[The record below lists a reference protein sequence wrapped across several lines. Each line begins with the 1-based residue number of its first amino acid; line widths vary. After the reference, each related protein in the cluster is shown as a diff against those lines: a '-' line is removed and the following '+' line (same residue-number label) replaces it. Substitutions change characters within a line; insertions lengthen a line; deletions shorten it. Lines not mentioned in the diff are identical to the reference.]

1 MLSQHRRRRSLL
13 AGGLAL
19 ALVAAAACGGS
30 DDDAGGG
37 GGGGGAVSENVLFG
51 RQSIASTGFQ
61 QAGIPI
67 LEGDCGMHRQANFYA
82 AQFAEQG
89 AEFGEDG
96 DVDVF
101 YFPTISDEFG
111 QVTLVAGTY
120 VVAFNDRP
128 EVREVMDFL
137 ASPEYANAR
146 IEADAGGFLSPNQ
159 EHDTTLY
166 SSPLDQTLAEILV
179 TADPA
184 RFDGSDLMTSSV
196 GAGSF
201 WREGTDWIVGN
212 QDLEAFLTNVEA
224 SWPAGAEPSDDDE
237 LEPDPEA
244 EEIEG
249 EGGAGRVTIAGPETG
264 SEADGFTA
272 SFSALPNQDIEIVYS
287 GSRDFE
293 TQIRV
298 AAEGGNMPD
307 IGVIPQPGLVAD
319 LADEIVPVASAT
331 LDAYQDQYDSYLW
344 DLVTDGSRVL
354 GIPNKGDVKSL
365 VWYSPSVFD
374 ENGYEIPETFDELL
388 ELQTQMRDDGI
399 TPWCIGIESGD
410 ATGWVL
416 TDWFEDL
423 MLRAHGPDVYDQWV
437 ANEIPFDDPRVVEVG
452 EIIEDIWFG

>member
-1 MLSQHRRRRSLL
+1 MPSHHRRRRSLL
-13 AGGLAL
+13 AAGLAL
-19 ALVAAAACGGS
+19 TLVAAACGGS
-30 DDDAGGG
+30 DDDADGGG
-37 GGGGGAVSENVLFG
+37 GGGGTVSENVLFG

-67 LEGDCGMHRQANFYA
+67 LEGECGMHRQANFYA
-82 AQFAEQG
+82 AQFAEQDAVFG
-89 AEFGEDG
+89 ADG

-166 SSPLDQTLAEILV
+166 SSELDQTLAEILV

-184 RFDGSDLMTSSV
+184 RFDGSDLMPSSV

-201 WREGTDWIVGN
+201 WREGTDWVVGN
-212 QDLEAFLTNVEA
+212 QELEEFLANVEA
-224 SWPAGAEPSDDDE
+224 SWPAGAEPSDDEE
-237 LEPDPEA
+237 LEPDPA
-244 EEIEG
+244 EGIEG

-319 LADEIVPVASAT
+319 LADEIVPVPQAT
-331 LDAYQDQYDSYLW
+331 LDSYQDQYDSYLW
-344 DLVTDGSRVL
+344 DLVTQGGQVL

-365 VWYSPSVFD
+365 VWYSPSVFE

-388 ELQTQMRDDGI
+388 DLQSQMRDDGI